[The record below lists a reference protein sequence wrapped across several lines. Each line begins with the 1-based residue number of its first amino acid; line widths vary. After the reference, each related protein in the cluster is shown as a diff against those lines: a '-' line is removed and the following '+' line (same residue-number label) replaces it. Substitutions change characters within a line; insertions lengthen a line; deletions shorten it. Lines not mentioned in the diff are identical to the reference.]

1 MNKESLKT
9 KDLFSD
15 PSTEKDASDNDN
27 NKLYLIITNISK
39 PTNIKCL
46 LRLACAFGCS
56 AIFVA
61 GQRKFNFDPDAPT
74 SDIPNN
80 LKAALKVMKVFQF
93 DKLPE
98 CVEYVHSLGIQVVG
112 VEIDESS
119 VDIEHAE
126 ECFKGGSSTAFMMG
140 NEGQGMN
147 SKQMSLCDR
156 FVKISQYGGGTASLN
171 VSVAA
176 GIVLHRYHQWFLAQR

>member
-1 MNKESLKT
+1 MNDESGSLPNE
-9 KDLFSD
+9 DLPD
-15 PSTEKDASDNDN
+15 PSSTEKESH
-27 NKLYLIITNISK
+27 KLYLIITNISK

-61 GQRKFNFDPDAPT
+61 GQRKFNFDPDASN

-80 LKAALKVMKVFQF
+80 LKAAVKMMKVVQF
-93 DKLPE
+93 DKLPQ
-98 CVEYVHSLGIQVVG
+98 CVHHVHSLGINIVG

-119 VDIEHAE
+119 VDVEHSE
-126 ECFKGGSSTAFMMG
+126 HCFKGSTAFMMG

-147 SKQMSLCDR
+147 SKQMSLCDS
-156 FVKISQYGGGTASLN
+156 FVKISQYGGGTASFN

-176 GIVLHRYHQWFLAQR
+176 GIVLHRYQNWFLTQR